1 MILVKL
7 GLNEIKRLIHPQAVF
22 TIRIGNNVIPREIA
36 SNIGGFFLLHVALTV
51 FGILFMSA
59 LGLDF
64 ETAFGSVAANINN
77 IGPGLGEVGPTDN
90 YANIPIIGKWFLCL
104 LMLAGRLEIFTVLVL
119 FTVSFWKK

>member
-1 MILVKL
+1 
-7 GLNEIKRLIHPQAVF
+7 
-22 TIRIGNNVIPREIA
+22 
-36 SNIGGFFLLHVALTV
+36 
-51 FGILFMSA
+51 MSA

-77 IGPGLGEVGPTDN
+77 IGPGLGDVGPTDN
-90 YANIPIIGKWFLCL
+90 YAHIPIIGKWFLRF